1 MSVRVPVS
9 PHGYARRSQKMIK
22 EKLIS
27 ALVAIAV
34 TATAAIGLAMLS
46 IEFFDLYG
54 AGIFLVTPFVCG
66 AVSVLIYNRKG
77 DKKIGESLSVA
88 LIGGCLTLLGFLAL
102 GLEGLICLAMA
113 APIVVPLFIAGG
125 ILGFAVSNIFRRK
138 EISGFSSLLLIGFV
152 PLLMGFES
160 RQSNT
165 SPERSVQTSVVI
177 DGTPEAVWREVIAFS
192 PIPEPKEWLFRIGIA
207 YPTEARIEGDG
218 VGAIRYCN
226 FSTGSFVEPITHWE
240 ENKRLAFDVVEQP
253 EPMIEISPYTGIH
266 PPHLDWAIRSE
277 RGEFKINDLGDG
289 RVELIGTT
297 WYRIKMEP
305 EPYWGWLTDKMI
317 QMIHL
322 RVLNHIRQTTESD
335 ANQTQHSTARG

>member
-1 MSVRVPVS
+1 MN
-9 PHGYARRSQKMIK
+9 K
-22 EKLIS
+22 EKWIS
-27 ALVAIAV
+27 ALVAIAI
-34 TATAAIGLAMLS
+34 TATAAISLAMLS

-54 AGIFLVTPFVCG
+54 SGIFLVTPFVCG
-66 AVSVLIYNRKG
+66 AVCVLIYNRKG
-77 DKKIGESLSVA
+77 EKRFGESLSVA

-113 APIVVPLFIAGG
+113 APIVIPLFIVGG
-125 ILGFAVSNIFRRK
+125 ILGFAVSIIFRRK
-138 EISGFSSLLLIGFV
+138 EISGIASLLLIAFV

-165 SPERSVQTSVVI
+165 SPLRSVQTRVVI
-177 DGTPEAVWREVIAFS
+177 ESTPEEVWREVIAFS
-192 PIPEPKEWLFRIGIA
+192 PIPDPTEWLFRVGIA
-207 YPTEARIEGDG
+207 YPTDARIEGEG

-240 ENKRLAFDVVEQP
+240 ENVRLAFDVVEQP
-253 EPMIEISPYTGIH
+253 EPMIEISPYPGIH
-266 PPHLDWAIRSE
+266 PPHLDWAIQSE

-289 RVELIGTT
+289 RVQLIGTT

-317 QMIHL
+317 QVIHQ
-322 RVLNHIRQTTESD
+322 RVLNHIKQTTESG
-335 ANQTQHSTARG
+335 ANKSAHATARG